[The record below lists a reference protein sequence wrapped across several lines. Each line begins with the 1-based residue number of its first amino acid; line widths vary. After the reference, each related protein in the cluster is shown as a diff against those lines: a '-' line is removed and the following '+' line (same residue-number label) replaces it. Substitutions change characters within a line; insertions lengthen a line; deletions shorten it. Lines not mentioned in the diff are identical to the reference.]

1 MAKIALSGS
10 NPSLRPPTSRSAH
23 LLPAPCL
30 RAVLPVLLPIPSTA
44 TFPAGGPRPRSC
56 TRGLWTIPGW
66 DLGYRRGESRAL
78 APLRA
83 PTAHRDHSPRP
94 RRGPG
99 EGLPEPGG
107 RRHPAIGICKV
118 PRAGHRLIAFTP
130 LKH

>member
-30 RAVLPVLLPIPSTA
+30 RAVLPVLLPIPSTG
-44 TFPAGGPRPRSC
+44 TLPAGGPRPRSC

-78 APLRA
+78 APPRA
-83 PTAHRDHSPRP
+83 PTAHETAAPGLAVVP
-94 RRGPG
+94 ARGCPSRVG
-99 EGLPEPGG
+99 AGIQPAASAKCHGPVTVSLRLP
-107 RRHPAIGICKV
+107 
-118 PRAGHRLIAFTP
+118 L
-130 LKH
+130 